1 MLLTSSGW
9 KITSFLVNLAFT
21 QLEIHLRVKGA
32 VGKHLFYEWISFK
45 RTEKITVMMQS
56 DVISAWADIS
66 PMFSK
71 PFSNCVCVGVEL
83 ERCWH
88 SPDRDSLM
96 KMLSKMYEPV
106 FLEFDPFWVSIS
118 RPRML
123 EFVLFFKDMSLSL
136 PDFMDDNTKC
146 YHVWERLSAQ

>member
-1 MLLTSSGW
+1 
-9 KITSFLVNLAFT
+9 
-21 QLEIHLRVKGA
+21 
-32 VGKHLFYEWISFK
+32 
-45 RTEKITVMMQS
+45 MMQS

-71 PFSNCVCVGVEL
+71 PISNCVCVGVEL

-88 SPDRDSLM
+88 SADRDSLM

>member
-1 MLLTSSGW
+1 MGNNIILGEF
-9 KITSFLVNLAFT
+9 SFYATRNS
-21 QLEIHLRVKGA
+21 LEGERCR
-32 VGKHLFYEWISFK
+32 GKHLFYEWISFK

-71 PFSNCVCVGVEL
+71 PFANCVCVGVEL

-136 PDFMDDNTKC
+136 PDFMGDNTKC